1 MKAIFK
7 YLLGACGLA
16 IAVQALGQITLYEH
30 SGFRGQS
37 ITVERT
43 AASLERYG
51 FNNRAS
57 SVVVS
62 GGSWEVCTNPGF
74 AGHCAVLPPGRHAS
88 LAGMNDGISSV
99 RPVGAGGTPG
109 YPPPQSGGQ
118 ITFHERRDFRGGSI
132 TANGPVPDFNQS
144 GLNNRAS
151 SVVVSNGSWEVCDGP
166 GFSGRCVVLRP
177 GQYPSLNEMG
187 LNNRISSARPVAAV
201 TPRPGLG
208 QVTLYEHSN
217 FRGRSVTLD
226 RRAERLEGFRN
237 AASSAVI
244 TGGSWEFCDRREFGG
259 RCVVLSPGRYP
270 SLGSM
275 GMNDNVSSLRP
286 AR

>member
-1 MKAIFK
+1 MKSFLQHAF
-7 YLLGACGLA
+7 AAFGLA
-16 IAVQALGQITLYEH
+16 IATQAFAQITLYEH

-37 ITVERT
+37 VTIDRPTGNLDRF
-43 AASLERYG
+43 G
-51 FNNRAS
+51 FNNRTS
-57 SVVVS
+57 SVVIH
-62 GGSWEVCTNPGF
+62 GGFWELCTNPGF
-74 AGHCAVLPPGRHAS
+74 IGQCAVLPPGRHAS
-88 LAGMNDGISSV
+88 LSGMNDGVMSV
-99 RPVGAGGTPG
+99 RPAGGEGSAG

-118 ITFHERRDFRGGSI
+118 ITFHERRDFRGAAVA
-132 TANGPVPDFNQS
+132 ANGPVDNLDRS

-151 SVVVSNGSWEVCDGP
+151 SVVVSSGSWEVCDGP
-166 GFSGRCVVLRP
+166 GFSGRCAVLRP
-177 GQYPSLNEMG
+177 GRYPSLNEIG
-187 LNNRISSARPVAAV
+187 LNNRISSARPAGHV
-201 TPRPGLG
+201 TARPGVG

-217 FRGRSVTLD
+217 FRGRNVTVD

-244 TGGSWEFCDRREFGG
+244 AGGSWELCDRREFGG
-259 RCVVLSPGRYP
+259 RCVVLGPGRYP

>member
-1 MKAIFK
+1 MKSVFK
-7 YLLGACGLA
+7 YAFGACGLV
-16 IAVQALGQITLYEH
+16 IAMQALAQITLYEH
-30 SGFRGQS
+30 TGFRGQS
-37 ITVERT
+37 VTVDRP
-43 AASLERYG
+43 AGNLDRFG
-51 FNNRAS
+51 FRNRAS

-62 GGSWEVCTNPGF
+62 GGSWELCTGPGF
-74 AGHCAVLPPGRHAS
+74 SGQCAVVPPGRHAS
-88 LAGMNDGISSV
+88 LAGMNDGIASV
-99 RPVGAGGTPG
+99 RPAGAGGTPG
-109 YPPPQSGGQ
+109 YPPPPSGGG
-118 ITFHERRDFRGGSI
+118 ITFHERRDFHGRSFS
-132 TANGPVPDFNQS
+132 ANGPVHDFDRS

-151 SVVVSNGSWEVCDGP
+151 SVVVESGTWEVCDGP
-166 GFSGRCVVLRP
+166 GFSGRCVVLRR

-201 TPRPGLG
+201 TPRPGVG
-208 QVTLYEHSN
+208 QVTLYEHGS

-259 RCVVLSPGRYP
+259 RCVVLGPGRYP

>member
-1 MKAIFK
+1 MKPFIKHAFAG
-7 YLLGACGLA
+7 LGLA
-16 IAVQALGQITLYEH
+16 LATQAFAQITLYEH

-37 ITVERT
+37 VTVDRP
-43 AASLERYG
+43 AANLDRFG

-62 GGSWEVCTNPGF
+62 GGSWEVCTGPGF
-74 AGHCAVLPPGRHAS
+74 SGQCAVVPPGRHAS

-99 RPVGAGGTPG
+99 RPVGAGASG
-109 YPPPQSGGQ
+109 YPTPPAGGQ
-118 ITFHERRDFRGGSI
+118 ITFHERRDFRGASI
-132 TANGPVPDFNQS
+132 SANGPVQDFSRS

-151 SVVVSNGSWEVCDGP
+151 SVVVASGSWEVCDGP

-177 GQYPSLNEMG
+177 GRYPSLNEMG

-201 TPRPGLG
+201 TPRPGVG

-217 FRGRSVTLD
+217 FRGRAVTLD

-244 TGGSWEFCDRREFGG
+244 TGGSWELCDRREFSG
-259 RCVVLSPGRYP
+259 RCVVLGPGRYP

>member
-1 MKAIFK
+1 M
-7 YLLGACGLA
+7 
-16 IAVQALGQITLYEH
+16 
-30 SGFRGQS
+30 
-37 ITVERT
+37 
-43 AASLERYG
+43 
-51 FNNRAS
+51 
-57 SVVVS
+57 
-62 GGSWEVCTNPGF
+62 NPGF
-74 AGHCAVLPPGRHAS
+74 SGQCAVLPPGRHAS
-88 LAGMNDGISSV
+88 VAGMNDGISSV
-99 RPVGAGGTPG
+99 RPVGGAGAG
-109 YPPPQSGGQ
+109 YPPPPSSGGQ
-118 ITFHERRDFRGGSI
+118 ITFHERRDFRGASI
-132 TANGPVPDFNQS
+132 SANGPVHDFSRS

-151 SVVVSNGSWEVCDGP
+151 SVVVASGTWEVCDGP
-166 GFSGRCVVLRP
+166 GFSGRCVVLRR

-201 TPRPGLG
+201 TPRPGVG

-226 RRAERLEGFRN
+226 RRAERLEGFKN

-244 TGGSWEFCDRREFGG
+244 VGGSWELCDRREFHG
-259 RCVVLSPGRYP
+259 RCVVLRPGRYP